1 MNPSAAS
8 EAQQNP
14 IARPSYAKIAAISGA
29 ALVFF
34 LLFVAFILF
43 CSFGLLRNS
52 DPVRLAL
59 AKARTNASVLE
70 QIGQPIHEGWLVKG
84 KLHTTDTSGHAE
96 LSIPIDGPKGKGAID
111 LVADKNL
118 STWSF
123 SKLQVAPENG
133 TARINLLESGPVPAT
148 PSHAP

>member
-1 MNPSAAS
+1 MNPSAS
-8 EAQQNP
+8 PEAQQNNP
-14 IARPSYAKIAAISGA
+14 SARHSYAKIAAISGA

-59 AKARTNASVLE
+59 AKARTNPSVLE

-84 KLHTTDTSGHAE
+84 KLHTTDTSGHAQ
-96 LSIPIDGPKGKGAID
+96 LSIPIDGPKGKGAIN

-123 SKLQVAPENG
+123 SKLQVVPENG
-133 TARINLLESGPVPAT
+133 TSPIDLLKTSEP
-148 PSHAP
+148 PSAP